1 MAKPQKNLLIFKVL
15 NLISTS
21 NGNDGRG
28 ERFTSFLNLYKDKF
42 NLYVLD
48 FDYDPS
54 IVKSYY
60 TNGPMVSYADYLK
73 SIYPDINIIK
83 VSVQDYISKVHQAKD
98 FDIDYHLNLEID
110 FDVIFTSEN
119 FLGYTLNNL
128 ENKSQLTY
136 RQIKI
141 LSLNNKAAFLFS
153 IYYYGIYKL
162 VEHSFKNYNAIKLQ
176 YITDPIDVLYEG
188 FKKVVPDI
196 RDSSILKTMQYD
208 YFPAN
213 QYFYMVKNLKSYN
226 VKKRYHFVVG
236 NSINDPYREYL
247 YRRYLLNIYDR
258 YNACDDYQFLLSG
271 YYNQSQFNN
280 WVDHKE
286 FYSRISE
293 SKFGI
298 ILNTYSKDTIST
310 NKLYLYL
317 CYNVVPFIA
326 EGSDSRSRYLSK
338 ELLDVLEVKD
348 GYDLYNKL
356 RNADYD
362 DLNQLVQQNFEK
374 YRDISFYK
382 TIFDKYFDV

>member
-213 QYFYMVKNLKSYN
+213 QYF
-226 VKKRYHFVVG
+226 
-236 NSINDPYREYL
+236 
-247 YRRYLLNIYDR
+247 
-258 YNACDDYQFLLSG
+258 
-271 YYNQSQFNN
+271 
-280 WVDHKE
+280 
-286 FYSRISE
+286 
-293 SKFGI
+293 
-298 ILNTYSKDTIST
+298 
-310 NKLYLYL
+310 
-317 CYNVVPFIA
+317 
-326 EGSDSRSRYLSK
+326 
-338 ELLDVLEVKD
+338 
-348 GYDLYNKL
+348 
-356 RNADYD
+356 
-362 DLNQLVQQNFEK
+362 
-374 YRDISFYK
+374 
-382 TIFDKYFDV
+382 